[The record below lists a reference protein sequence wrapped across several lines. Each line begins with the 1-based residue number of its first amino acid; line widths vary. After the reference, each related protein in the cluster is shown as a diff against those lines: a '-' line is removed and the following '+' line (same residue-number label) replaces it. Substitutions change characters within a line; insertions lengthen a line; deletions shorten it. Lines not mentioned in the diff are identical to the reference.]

1 MNQQQTLEELIEIL
15 EELIDEEDLHPKL
28 QAELRL
34 LIHVLNEP
42 IDMNLRVDR
51 CRSIIEDLDE
61 KPDLDMFVR
70 TQLWNITALL
80 EQL

>member
-1 MNQQQTLEELIEIL
+1 MNQEQTLNELLEIL
-15 EELIDEEDLHPKL
+15 EELSEDQDLHPKII
-28 QAELRL
+28 ADAKL

-51 CRSIIEDLDE
+51 CRNIVEDLDK
-61 KPDLDMFVR
+61 KPDLDMTIR
-70 TQLWNITALL
+70 MQLWNVTSLL